1 MMENYTRFAQLSSYL
16 YRKFALQV
24 IELLLLLLSLFY
36 FFYLYKTLFIDLKKK

>member
-24 IELLLLLLSLFY
+24 IELLLLLLFY

>member
-24 IELLLLLLSLFY
+24 IELLLLLLLFY